1 MCLLQSDSF
10 LTIPSENP
18 GNLLLLNIWDVE
30 VVFKSPNNLAFIAL
44 PLFEAYN
51 EMVQAKVGNVDIQI
65 QWSSYPYFTPL
76 QILSQHRHRL
86 EPPLGAVPDFWKM

>member
-30 VVFKSPNNLAFIAL
+30 VVFKSPNNHAFIAL

-65 QWSSYPYFTPL
+65 QWSCS
-76 QILSQHRHRL
+76 RL
-86 EPPLGAVPDFWKM
+86 LENVTSGNSG

>member
-30 VVFKSPNNLAFIAL
+30 VVFKSPNNHAFIAL

-65 QWSSYPYFTPL
+65 QWSSSLYFTPL

>member
-30 VVFKSPNNLAFIAL
+30 VVFKSPNNHAFIAL

-65 QWSSYPYFTPL
+65 QWSSSLYFTPL

-86 EPPLGAVPDFWKM
+86 ETPLGTVPDFWKM